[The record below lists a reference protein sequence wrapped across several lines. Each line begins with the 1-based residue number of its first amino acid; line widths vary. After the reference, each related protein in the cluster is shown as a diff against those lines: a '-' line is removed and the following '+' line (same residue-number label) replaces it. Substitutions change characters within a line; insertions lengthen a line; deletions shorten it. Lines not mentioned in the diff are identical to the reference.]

1 MVVPCLQV
9 MPFKNSISRWPI
21 QMHKTWLQL
30 HSVNE
35 QVLLKCYYPQ
45 FYQSMNIHLNIF
57 QNIKCELLRY
67 KLCIMAS
74 DGTDELEFVLFDKKA
89 EHLIRKAV
97 DKLIDSYNKDN
108 VPHEI
113 QALIGQKF
121 TFIVKISPLKS
132 AGSPNNSYEVLSIAN
147 QTPDEKS
154 TTNKMRGPSSA
165 TSTTLKSLPP
175 LQCCDSTSYSQ
186 QVHYNILICSYI

>member
-1 MVVPCLQV
+1 
-9 MPFKNSISRWPI
+9 
-21 QMHKTWLQL
+21 
-30 HSVNE
+30 
-35 QVLLKCYYPQ
+35 
-45 FYQSMNIHLNIF
+45 MN
-57 QNIKCELLRY
+57 RY

-74 DGTDELEFVLFDKKA
+74 DGTDELEFILFDKKA
-89 EHLIRKAV
+89 EHLIRKLV

-186 QVHYNILICSYI
+186 QESHNEKYDADSKETEAPTKEEQKGNNKRGKTLQADEPEDKDTGSNLKLKQ

>member
-1 MVVPCLQV
+1 
-9 MPFKNSISRWPI
+9 
-21 QMHKTWLQL
+21 
-30 HSVNE
+30 
-35 QVLLKCYYPQ
+35 
-45 FYQSMNIHLNIF
+45 
-57 QNIKCELLRY
+57 
-67 KLCIMAS
+67 MAS
-74 DGTDELEFVLFDKKA
+74 DGTDELEFVLFDKKS
-89 EHLIRKAV
+89 EHLIRKPV

-175 LQCCDSTSYSQ
+175 LQRCDSTSYSQ
-186 QVHYNILICSYI
+186 QVHYNILICSLTISCMYIDYLLQESHDEKYDADSKEIEAPTKYPFYSLHN